1 MSIIHL
7 QPTVADAIQHHMNK
21 IAELFD
27 NPKYAL
33 VIRLAPP
40 DDGTIILTND
50 DPGETIAAI
59 EKMTNLHDAPVVI
72 RAN

>member
-7 QPTVADAIQHHMNK
+7 QPTVADAIQHHMSQ
-21 IAELFD
+21 IAKLFD

-50 DPGETIAAI
+50 DPGDTIAAI
-59 EKMTNLHDAPVVI
+59 RAMTNLHDSPVVI
-72 RAN
+72 RSN